1 MSGGLWCVCVSVCV
15 GACVCA
21 ILHQVSQRWPAVQ
34 HHHNLGQRG
43 RRREGLR
50 LIDTLMWPFTVRHK
64 RTETC
69 CQEFTSKQVVLSE
82 RHAERE
88 IIAPSPSE

>member
-1 MSGGLWCVCVSVCV
+1 MVSGGLWCVCVCVCVCVSVCV

-34 HHHNLGQRG
+34 HHHNLRQRG

-50 LIDTLMWPFTVRHK
+50 LIDTFM
-64 RTETC
+64 
-69 CQEFTSKQVVLSE
+69 
-82 RHAERE
+82 
-88 IIAPSPSE
+88 